1 MPRHTASAPVSVSVS
16 AAVTCVL
23 IGGLISGCDENDC
36 TPKTIAGVYE
46 AYSPIVLAV
55 LPEAAPK
62 SIPGLAVSLGLFAAD
77 ALARYLIEHAVPEDK
92 TWLLIEQT
100 LQGQRRTS
108 VFELGTD
115 HELKVSV
122 NGAQLKHVDLYVK
135 ERQIKVIIPR
145 GTAAEVT
152 VTDAGNG
159 DEIAL
164 RGTVPGDLD
173 GFLDLD
179 TGRASPDNSPESRA
193 ADVQVETFGFNV
205 GPKPVN
211 GATAALFPGPGR
223 PTLHACMSMPA
234 KSWTSEFQDWQGG
247 TQDRSWCVR
256 TNAGHYGLAVPK
268 QPGAFRIGSAADLN
282 ALSYLLWAQPGLP
295 AAAATPVPGGQTNA
309 C

>member
-1 MPRHTASAPVSVSVS
+1 M
-16 AAVTCVL
+16 L
-23 IGGLISGCDENDC
+23 IGGLISGCDQSDC
-36 TPKTIAGVYE
+36 ASKAIAGVYE

-55 LPEAAPK
+55 LPEVVPK
-62 SIPGLAVSLGLFAAD
+62 AIPGIAVSLGLFAAD
-77 ALARYLIEHAVPEDK
+77 ALARYLIEHAVPKDR

-100 LQGQRRTS
+100 LHGQRRTS

-159 DEIAL
+159 DEVAV

-173 GFLDLD
+173 GSLDLD
-179 TGRASPDNSPESRA
+179 TGHTSPDDSPEARA
-193 ADVQVETFGFNV
+193 ADIRVETFGFDV
-205 GPKPVN
+205 GPKLVN
-211 GATAALFPGPGR
+211 GAAAARFAGPGR
-223 PTLHACMSMPA
+223 PTLHACMSMPSTA
-234 KSWTSEFQDWQGG
+234 WTNEFQDWQSG
-247 TQDRSWCVR
+247 TKDRSWCVR

-268 QPGAFRIGSAADLN
+268 QTDVFWIGSAAD
-282 ALSYLLWAQPGLP
+282 AGAVSYLLWAQPGLP
-295 AAAATPVPGGQTNA
+295 AAPATAVPGARIDG

>member
-1 MPRHTASAPVSVSVS
+1 M
-16 AAVTCVL
+16 L
-23 IGGLISGCDENDC
+23 IGGLISGCDQSDC
-36 TPKTIAGVYE
+36 ASKAIAGVYE

-55 LPEAAPK
+55 LPEVVPK
-62 SIPGLAVSLGLFAAD
+62 AIPGIAVSLGLFAAD
-77 ALARYLIEHAVPEDK
+77 ALARYLIEHAVPKDR

-100 LQGQRRTS
+100 LHGQRRTS

-159 DEIAL
+159 DEVAV

-173 GFLDLD
+173 GSLDLD
-179 TGRASPDNSPESRA
+179 TGHTSPDDSPEARA
-193 ADVQVETFGFNV
+193 ADIRVETFGFDV
-205 GPKPVN
+205 GPKLVN
-211 GATAALFPGPGR
+211 GAAAARFAGPGR
-223 PTLHACMSMPA
+223 PTLHACMSMPSTA
-234 KSWTSEFQDWQGG
+234 WTNEFQDWQSG

-268 QPGAFRIGSAADLN
+268 QTDVFWIGSAAD
-282 ALSYLLWAQPGLP
+282 AGAVSYLLWAQPGLP
-295 AAAATPVPGGQTNA
+295 AAPATAVPGARTDG

>member
-1 MPRHTASAPVSVSVS
+1 MSRHTTSV
-16 AAVTCVL
+16 AVTCVL
-23 IGGLISGCDENDC
+23 IGGLISGCDQSDC
-36 TPKTIAGVYE
+36 APKAIAGVYE

-55 LPEAAPK
+55 LPEVVPK
-62 SIPGLAVSLGLFAAD
+62 AIPGIAVSLGLFAAD
-77 ALARYLIEHAVPEDK
+77 ALARYLIEHAVPKDK

-100 LQGQRRTS
+100 LHGQRRTS

-159 DEIAL
+159 DEVAV

-173 GFLDLD
+173 GSLDLD
-179 TGRASPDNSPESRA
+179 TGHTSPDDSPEARA
-193 ADVQVETFGFNV
+193 ADIRVETFGFDV
-205 GPKPVN
+205 GPKLVN
-211 GATAALFPGPGR
+211 GATAARFAGNGR
-223 PTLHACMSMPA
+223 PTLHACMSMPSTA
-234 KSWTSEFQDWQGG
+234 WTNEFQDWQSG

-268 QPGAFRIGSAADLN
+268 QTDVFWIGSAAD
-282 ALSYLLWAQPGLP
+282 AGAVSYLLWAQPGLP
-295 AAAATPVPGGQTNA
+295 AAPATAVPGARTDG

>member
-1 MPRHTASAPVSVSVS
+1 MSRHTASVV
-16 AAVTCVL
+16 VTCVL
-23 IGGLISGCDENDC
+23 IGGLISGCDQSDC
-36 TPKTIAGVYE
+36 APKAIAGVYE

-55 LPEAAPK
+55 LPEVVPK
-62 SIPGLAVSLGLFAAD
+62 TIPGIAVSLGLFAAD
-77 ALARYLIEHAVPEDK
+77 ALARYLIEHAVPKDK

-100 LQGQRRTS
+100 LHGQRKTS
-108 VFELGTD
+108 VFELATD

-159 DEIAL
+159 DEVAL

-173 GFLDLD
+173 GSLDLD
-179 TGRASPDNSPESRA
+179 TGRISPDDSPGARA
-193 ADVQVETFGFNV
+193 ADIQVKTFGFDI
-205 GPKPVN
+205 GPKLVN
-211 GATAALFPGPGR
+211 GATATRFTGTGR
-223 PTLHACMSMPA
+223 PTLHACMSMPSTA
-234 KSWTSEFQDWQGG
+234 WTSAFQDWQTGA
-247 TQDRSWCVR
+247 QDRSWCVR

-268 QPGAFRIGSAADLN
+268 QTGVFWIGSAADVG
-282 ALSYLLWAQPGLP
+282 AVSYLLWAQPGLP
-295 AAAATPVPGGQTNA
+295 AAPATAVPAARIDG